1 MTLRRV
7 PQLMLLLVACL
18 AATALRIAHG
28 QVASNAQSAALSQAI
43 PVDPEITVGSLAN
56 GLRYYVRANKKPEKR
71 AELRLVV
78 KAGSILEDDDQ
89 RGLAH
94 FAEHMAF
101 NGTRNFPKHEVVS
114 FLESLGMRFGADI
127 NAYTSFDETVYTL
140 TVPTDKPETMD
151 RALLILEDWAQAITF
166 DPVEIDKE
174 RGVVL
179 EEWRV
184 RRGAGARMQDK
195 VFPIWLKGSRY
206 PDRLPIGTPEV
217 LKTFAPDRLKQFYTD
232 WYRPDLMAVVA
243 VGDFDKTATEGLIK
257 THFSRLKSPPAPR
270 ARPIYDIPDQPG
282 TRYALMSDKEM
293 TTTSVQI
300 NTLLPARSQGTVG
313 VYRQEM
319 VDRLFSAMLSARL
332 SEITQKADAP
342 FIQAFAGRSIFLAR
356 TKESTGLTA
365 LVKEDGTERGLDA
378 LLAEVERA
386 SRFGFTATELDR
398 QKQTTLRNYERI
410 VAEKDTR
417 ESQSRASEYIR
428 NFLENESLPTA
439 DYEFALH
446 QRFLPE
452 ITLAEVNKLPAEW
465 FPDRNRIVI
474 AFGPDKPGLVLPDE
488 AKLAAIVTAA
498 PGKDLKPY
506 EDTAAAA
513 TLLDPIAATGTI
525 ARTST
530 KEAVGITEWDLSN
543 GVKVVLKPTNFKED
557 EILFRAT
564 SPGGT
569 SLASDKNYI
578 PASTATQVIAAG
590 GLGKF
595 SVVDLRRVLTGK
607 IAGATPFI
615 GELDEGLNGSSSRKD
630 LETLFQL
637 IYMRFTQPR
646 ADATAFAV
654 QQTQMKAAL
663 ANQTAVP
670 EFAFRETL
678 TTTLYQNHVR
688 RRVPSP
694 ANVDEWNLAASEA
707 FYKERF
713 ADASDFTFVFVGSF
727 DLATMKPLVEKY
739 LGTLPSIKRK
749 ETWKDVGVRTATGV
763 IDKKVEKGIEPKSQA
778 AIIFSGPFVYDQTQR
793 VAIRAMAD
801 ILRTRLLDTI
811 REDLGGTYSIGAT
824 PNYQKIPNSEYM
836 ISIQFGCDPA
846 RAESLVAR
854 VLQEIE
860 QFKANGPTD
869 KQVNDEREALLRD
882 FETNAKQNGYLLT
895 QLVVKYQFGEDPA
908 GVWDVPNYYKKVDAA
923 MIQQAARTYLDGKN
937 RLTVVLFPEKK

>member
-1 MTLRRV
+1 MPPEGGRHTQCTEAEESSDADPRCSW
-7 PQLMLLLVACL
+7 LLVVCL
-18 AATALRIAHG
+18 AATTLPVAHG
-28 QVASNAQSAALSQAI
+28 QVASNAAQSVSLSQAI
-43 PVDPEITVGSLAN
+43 PVDPEITVGSLSN

-217 LKTFAPDRLKQFYTD
+217 LKTFAPDRLKKFYTD

-257 THFSRLKSPPAPR
+257 THFSRLKSPAAPR

-300 NTLLPARSQGTVG
+300 STLLPARPQGTVG

-356 TKESTGLTA
+356 TKESTGLNA

-410 VAEKDTR
+410 VAEKETR

-452 ITLAEVNKLPAEW
+452 VTLAEVNKLPAEW

-474 AFGPDKPGLVLPDE
+474 AFGPDKAGLVLPDE
-488 AKLAAIVTAA
+488 AKLAAIVKAA

-569 SLASDKNYI
+569 SLASDKDYI
-578 PASTATQVIAAG
+578 PASTASQVDRRGRPRQVQRGRSAASAHRKNRRRHSLHRRARRGPERQQLAEGPGNAVSAHLHALYATEG
-590 GLGKF
+590 GCDG
-595 SVVDLRRVLTGK
+595 LR
-607 IAGATPFI
+607 GA
-615 GELDEGLNGSSSRKD
+615 
-630 LETLFQL
+630 
-637 IYMRFTQPR
+637 
-646 ADATAFAV
+646 ADADESGACEPDGGPRV
-654 QQTQMKAAL
+654 RVPGDAL
-663 ANQTAVP
+663 DNALP
-670 EFAFRETL
+670 EPRQETDPVAS
-678 TTTLYQNHVR
+678 QR
-688 RRVPSP
+688 RRVES
-694 ANVDEWNLAASEA
+694 
-707 FYKERF
+707 R
-713 ADASDFTFVFVGSF
+713 
-727 DLATMKPLVEKY
+727 
-739 LGTLPSIKRK
+739 R
-749 ETWKDVGVRTATGV
+749 
-763 IDKKVEKGIEPKSQA
+763 
-778 AIIFSGPFVYDQTQR
+778 
-793 VAIRAMAD
+793 
-801 ILRTRLLDTI
+801 
-811 REDLGGTYSIGAT
+811 LGGLLQGAV
-824 PNYQKIPNSEYM
+824 
-836 ISIQFGCDPA
+836 
-846 RAESLVAR
+846 R
-854 VLQEIE
+854 
-860 QFKANGPTD
+860 
-869 KQVNDEREALLRD
+869 
-882 FETNAKQNGYLLT
+882 
-895 QLVVKYQFGEDPA
+895 
-908 GVWDVPNYYKKVDAA
+908 
-923 MIQQAARTYLDGKN
+923 
-937 RLTVVLFPEKK
+937 

>member
-1 MTLRRV
+1 M
-7 PQLMLLLVACL
+7 
-18 AATALRIAHG
+18 
-28 QVASNAQSAALSQAI
+28 
-43 PVDPEITVGSLAN
+43 
-56 GLRYYVRANKKPEKR
+56 RANKKPEKR

-217 LKTFAPDRLKQFYTD
+217 LKTFAPDRLKKFYTD

-257 THFSRLKSPPAPR
+257 THFSRLKSPAAPR

-300 NTLLPARSQGTVG
+300 STLLPARPQGTVG

-410 VAEKDTR
+410 VAEKETR

-452 ITLAEVNKLPAEW
+452 VTLAEVNKLPAEW

-474 AFGPDKPGLVLPDE
+474 AFGPDKAGLVLPDE
-488 AKLAAIVTAA
+488 AKLAAIVKAA

-569 SLASDKNYI
+569 SLASDKDYI
-578 PASTATQVIAAG
+578 PASTASQVISAG

-615 GELDEGLNGSSSRKD
+615 GELEEGLNGSSSRKD

-654 QQTQMKAAL
+654 QQTQAKTVL

-678 TTTLYQNHVR
+678 STTLYQNHVR
-688 RRVPSP
+688 RRIPSP
-694 ANVDEWNLAASEA
+694 ATIDEWNLAASEA

-778 AIIFSGPFVYDQTQR
+778 TIIFSGPFVYDQTQR

-824 PNYQKIPNSEYM
+824 PNYQKIPNPEYT

-854 VLQEIE
+854 VLQEID

-937 RLTVVLFPEKK
+937 RLTVVLFPEKKLEPEKK